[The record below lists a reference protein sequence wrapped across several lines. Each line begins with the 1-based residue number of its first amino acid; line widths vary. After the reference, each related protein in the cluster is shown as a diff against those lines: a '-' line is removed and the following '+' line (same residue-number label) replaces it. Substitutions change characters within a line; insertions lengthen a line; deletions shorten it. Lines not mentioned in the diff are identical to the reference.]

1 MFQDA
6 YDAAFWKTFAPNE
19 MVISLP
25 APVPGGR
32 RTDDPEP
39 KKGRRCLRGRSA
51 YGWLAAVRG
60 RVRQMTKAVKELAS
74 LKDAVIAYVKEKY
87 GASPENLWMRYP
99 NYAIFRHADNGK
111 WFALMMDVEKNKLG
125 LPGNDVVDIL
135 NVKLSD
141 PFLADLLVQQP
152 GYMRGYH
159 IARGNW
165 ISILMDGTVP
175 RKDLCRWVDESY
187 LATASVRQKKKMR
200 PPKEWIIP
208 ANPKYYDIQGA
219 FAQADEINWKQGAG
233 IKKGDTVYM
242 YVAVPVSAVLYKCEV
257 TETDIPFHLEEGAVH
272 ITHLMKIRL
281 LKTYPPDQFTFDIL
295 GKEYSIYAVRGPRG
309 IPAKL
314 SEALNEQIQEKR

>member
-1 MFQDA
+1 
-6 YDAAFWKTFAPNE
+6 
-19 MVISLP
+19 
-25 APVPGGR
+25 
-32 RTDDPEP
+32 
-39 KKGRRCLRGRSA
+39 
-51 YGWLAAVRG
+51 
-60 RVRQMTKAVKELAS
+60 MTKAVKELAS

-272 ITHLMKIRL
+272 ITLLMKIRL

>member
-1 MFQDA
+1 MTLSELTRLIADA
-6 YDAAFWKTFAPNE
+6 YGAEPEHLFARHPGFAAF
-19 MVISLP
+19 
-25 APVPGGR
+25 R
-32 RTDDPEP
+32 R
-39 KKGRRCLRGRSA
+39 
-51 YGWLAAVRG
+51 
-60 RVRQMTKAVKELAS
+60 
-74 LKDAVIAYVKEKY
+74 
-87 GASPENLWMRYP
+87 
-99 NYAIFRHADNGK
+99 ADNGK

-314 SEALNEQIQEKR
+314 SEALNEQMQEKR

>member
-1 MFQDA
+1 
-6 YDAAFWKTFAPNE
+6 
-19 MVISLP
+19 
-25 APVPGGR
+25 
-32 RTDDPEP
+32 
-39 KKGRRCLRGRSA
+39 
-51 YGWLAAVRG
+51 
-60 RVRQMTKAVKELAS
+60 MTKAVKELAS

-111 WFALMMDVEKNKLG
+111 WFAQPAYLKTISYM
-125 LPGNDVVDIL
+125 PGNDVVDIL

-314 SEALNEQIQEKR
+314 SEALNEQMQEKR

>member
-1 MFQDA
+1 
-6 YDAAFWKTFAPNE
+6 
-19 MVISLP
+19 
-25 APVPGGR
+25 
-32 RTDDPEP
+32 
-39 KKGRRCLRGRSA
+39 
-51 YGWLAAVRG
+51 
-60 RVRQMTKAVKELAS
+60 MTKAVKELAS

-111 WFALMMDVEKNKLG
+111 WFALMMDVEKSKLG

-175 RKDLCRWVDESY
+175 RKDLYRWVDESY

-314 SEALNEQIQEKR
+314 SEALNEQMQEKR

>member
-1 MFQDA
+1 M
-6 YDAAFWKTFAPNE
+6 
-19 MVISLP
+19 
-25 APVPGGR
+25 
-32 RTDDPEP
+32 
-39 KKGRRCLRGRSA
+39 
-51 YGWLAAVRG
+51 
-60 RVRQMTKAVKELAS
+60 AS

-242 YVAVPVSAVLYKCEV
+242 YVAVPVSAVLHKCEV
-257 TETDIPFHLEEGAVH
+257 T
-272 ITHLMKIRL
+272 
-281 LKTYPPDQFTFDIL
+281 
-295 GKEYSIYAVRGPRG
+295 
-309 IPAKL
+309 
-314 SEALNEQIQEKR
+314 

>member
-1 MFQDA
+1 M
-6 YDAAFWKTFAPNE
+6 
-19 MVISLP
+19 
-25 APVPGGR
+25 
-32 RTDDPEP
+32 
-39 KKGRRCLRGRSA
+39 
-51 YGWLAAVRG
+51 
-60 RVRQMTKAVKELAS
+60 AS

-99 NYAIFRHADNGK
+99 NYTIFRHGDNSK
-111 WFALMMDVEKNKLG
+111 WFALMMDVEKSKLG

-141 PFLADLLVQQP
+141 PILADLLVQQP

-165 ISILMDGTVP
+165 ISLLMDGSVP
-175 RKDLCRWVDESY
+175 LEELCRWLDESC
-187 LATASVRQKKKMR
+187 LATASAAQKKK

-208 ANPKYYDIQGA
+208 ANPKYYDIQSA
-219 FAQADEINWKQGAG
+219 FESIDEIVWKQGTG
-233 IKKGDTVYM
+233 IKTGDTVYM
-242 YVAVPVSAVLYKCEV
+242 DVAVPVSAVLYKCLV
-257 TETDIPFHLEEGAVH
+257 TETDIPYHLKEGPVK
-272 ITHLMKIRL
+272 IPHLMKIRL
-281 LKTYPPDQFTFDIL
+281 LKRYPPDQFTFDIL

>member
-1 MFQDA
+1 M
-6 YDAAFWKTFAPNE
+6 
-19 MVISLP
+19 
-25 APVPGGR
+25 
-32 RTDDPEP
+32 
-39 KKGRRCLRGRSA
+39 
-51 YGWLAAVRG
+51 
-60 RVRQMTKAVKELAS
+60 AS

-141 PFLADLLVQQP
+141 PFLVDLLAQQP

-295 GKEYSIYAVRGPRG
+295 CKEYSIYAVRGPRG

-314 SEALNEQIQEKR
+314 SEALNEQMQEKR

>member
-1 MFQDA
+1 
-6 YDAAFWKTFAPNE
+6 
-19 MVISLP
+19 
-25 APVPGGR
+25 
-32 RTDDPEP
+32 
-39 KKGRRCLRGRSA
+39 
-51 YGWLAAVRG
+51 
-60 RVRQMTKAVKELAS
+60 MTKAVKELAS

-111 WFALMMDVEKNKLG
+111 WFALMMDLEKNKLG

-242 YVAVPVSAVLYKCEV
+242 NGAVPVSAVLYKCEV
-257 TETDIPFHLEEGAVH
+257 TETDIPFHLEERAVH

>member
-1 MFQDA
+1 
-6 YDAAFWKTFAPNE
+6 
-19 MVISLP
+19 
-25 APVPGGR
+25 
-32 RTDDPEP
+32 
-39 KKGRRCLRGRSA
+39 
-51 YGWLAAVRG
+51 
-60 RVRQMTKAVKELAS
+60 MTKAVKELAS
-74 LKDAVIAYVKEKY
+74 PKDAVIAFVKEKY

-314 SEALNEQIQEKR
+314 SEALNEQMQEKR

>member
-1 MFQDA
+1 M
-6 YDAAFWKTFAPNE
+6 
-19 MVISLP
+19 
-25 APVPGGR
+25 
-32 RTDDPEP
+32 
-39 KKGRRCLRGRSA
+39 
-51 YGWLAAVRG
+51 
-60 RVRQMTKAVKELAS
+60 AS

-111 WFALMMDVEKNKLG
+111 WFAIIMRVQRAKLG

-200 PPKEWIIP
+200 PPKEWILP

-314 SEALNEQIQEKR
+314 SEALNEQMQEKR

>member
-1 MFQDA
+1 
-6 YDAAFWKTFAPNE
+6 
-19 MVISLP
+19 
-25 APVPGGR
+25 
-32 RTDDPEP
+32 
-39 KKGRRCLRGRSA
+39 
-51 YGWLAAVRG
+51 
-60 RVRQMTKAVKELAS
+60 MTKAVKELAS

-87 GASPENLWMRYP
+87 GASLENLWMRYP

-219 FAQADEINWKQGAG
+219 FAQADEINWKQGTG

-314 SEALNEQIQEKR
+314 SEALNEQMQEKR

>member
-1 MFQDA
+1 M
-6 YDAAFWKTFAPNE
+6 
-19 MVISLP
+19 
-25 APVPGGR
+25 
-32 RTDDPEP
+32 
-39 KKGRRCLRGRSA
+39 
-51 YGWLAAVRG
+51 
-60 RVRQMTKAVKELAS
+60 AS

-175 RKDLCRWVDESY
+175 RKDLCCWVDESY

-295 GKEYSIYAVRGPRG
+295 GKEYSIYAVRSPRG

-314 SEALNEQIQEKR
+314 SEALNEQMQEKR

>member
-1 MFQDA
+1 M
-6 YDAAFWKTFAPNE
+6 
-19 MVISLP
+19 
-25 APVPGGR
+25 
-32 RTDDPEP
+32 
-39 KKGRRCLRGRSA
+39 
-51 YGWLAAVRG
+51 
-60 RVRQMTKAVKELAS
+60 AS

-272 ITHLMKIRL
+272 ITPLMKIRL
-281 LKTYPPDQFTFDIL
+281 LKPYPPDQFTFDIL

-314 SEALNEQIQEKR
+314 SEALNEQMQEKR

>member
-1 MFQDA
+1 
-6 YDAAFWKTFAPNE
+6 
-19 MVISLP
+19 
-25 APVPGGR
+25 
-32 RTDDPEP
+32 
-39 KKGRRCLRGRSA
+39 
-51 YGWLAAVRG
+51 
-60 RVRQMTKAVKELAS
+60 MTKAVKELAS

-219 FAQADEINWKQGAG
+219 FAQADEINWMQGAG
-233 IKKGDTVYM
+233 INIGDTVYM

-314 SEALNEQIQEKR
+314 SEALNEQMQEKR